1 MSTVKAFV
9 SHLSAAPLDGW
20 DDPLRGSLS
29 WRTLLSGGMTP
40 TDSLTAGVA
49 EFGPGGALNLH
60 RHAAAEIYFVLEGE
74 GIVSIDGHDH
84 AVAPGSIAFI
94 PASAPHG
101 VRNSGGGTLKLFY
114 AFAKGSFG
122 EVEYEF

>member
-1 MSTVKAFV
+1 MSTAKAYV
-9 SHLSAAPLDGW
+9 SHLSAAPLDRW
-20 DDPLRGSLS
+20 NDPRRGKLS
-29 WRTLLSGGMTP
+29 WRTLLSAGMTP

-49 EFGPGGALNLH
+49 EFEPGGALNLH
-60 RHAAAEIYFVLEGE
+60 RHAAAEIYFILEGE

-94 PASAPHG
+94 PGGAPHG
-101 VRNSGGGTLKLFY
+101 VRNSGGRTLKLFY
-114 AFAKGSFG
+114 AFAKSSFG

>member
-1 MSTVKAFV
+1 MSTAKAYV

-20 DDPLRGSLS
+20 DDPLRGRLS
-29 WRTLLSGGMTP
+29 WRTLLSAGMTP

-49 EFGPGGALNLH
+49 EFEPGGALNLH

-74 GIVSIDGHDH
+74 GIVSIEGHDH
-84 AVAPGSIAFI
+84 AVTPGSIAFI
-94 PASAPHG
+94 PGGAPHG
-101 VRNSGGGTLKLFY
+101 VRNVGGGTLKLFY
-114 AFAKGSFG
+114 AFAESSFG